1 MKAAT
6 KLIVLVGA
14 VALLAATTTATAAT
28 PAQYRARV
36 NGICRGYTP
45 TGKMLETEMTRAQKA
60 NDYVAWGVALG
71 KLLVLNLAQDSRI
84 EAVPV
89 PTALK
94 PKMTPILTRMKSIDR
109 HTNAAIG
116 AARAGNSQA
125 LLRELTA
132 IGNLAKPLN
141 GQLDAAGLK
150 DCGSNQS

>member
-1 MKAAT
+1 M

-14 VALLAATTTATAAT
+14 VALLAASAATAAT
-28 PAQYRARV
+28 PAQYRAHV
-36 NGICRGYTP
+36 NGICRSYTP
-45 TGKMLETEMTRAQKA
+45 TGKMLEGEMTRAQKA

-89 PTALK
+89 PAALK
-94 PKMTPILTRMKSIDR
+94 PRMTPILTRMKTIDG
-109 HTNAAIG
+109 HTNAAIA

-132 IGNLAKPLN
+132 IGSLAKPLN

-150 DCGSNQS
+150 DCGSNQG